1 MMKFAGNGIEGK
13 KRIRA
18 TLCFFAA
25 AFLLIALPL
34 AVFAQDALPSLTEAE
49 KTFIREHPTVR
60 VGIDPAFAPF
70 EFLDD
75 RGNYVGIAPDYL
87 NLIAEK
93 TGLVFVPAK
102 DVSYTEAQEMVL
114 SHEMDLL
121 PTLGWTAERAEKFL
135 LSQRYYEY
143 KLAFVVQAGSRFK
156 SVGDFRGQIIAAQ
169 GSTSNADFA
178 LTYLNS
184 GLSLY
189 ESEEDAVLAVAD
201 GRETAM
207 LGYLPSVLYS
217 ARNLGLSNLN
227 YLTFESDSN
236 NGWHMGVR
244 NDRPELLSILNKAL
258 AEITPS
264 EKAEIQNRWI
274 RIDTGEDTLFFLRAM
289 SVAAAVLLAMSAFI
303 TIKTYNHKKKLALH
317 LQNEALLQE
326 MVRERTEDLQKQT
339 QLAMEASQAK
349 SAFLARM
356 SHEIRTPMNVIIG
369 LSEVALGRD
378 LSEDV
383 REDVWNIRQAGVSL
397 LSIINDILD
406 ISKIE
411 AGKTEIVNA
420 EYTLNSL
427 LRDTENIIK
436 FKIAEKPLAFTVNVD
451 PGLPNKLLGDA
462 VRIRQILLNILGNAV
477 KYTHKGSVTLTVS
490 GTVRKE
496 GEILLFFET
505 ADTGIGIRQEDIPKL
520 FGNFSQIDIQR
531 NQGIEGTGLGLA
543 ISQSL
548 CRMMGGEIAVRSV
561 YGEGS
566 VFTVLI
572 PQRIEDDSPVG
583 LYAKERETVRRHDGG
598 KRSVKFTA
606 PTARVLAVDD
616 SKTNLAVLKG
626 LLSPFRVTV
635 DSCLSGE
642 EAVESVKRNPYDLIF
657 MDHMM
662 PGMDGVEAVKAIR
675 AWESELGDG
684 VSVSVIALTANAVS
698 GMREMFLE
706 NGFNDFLS
714 KPIETAKLDDILEEW
729 IPPAKQE
736 KTEPKDS

>member
-1 MMKFAGNGIEGK
+1 MFAGDGIGGK
-13 KRIRA
+13 KRVWA
-18 TLCFFAA
+18 PFCFLAVV
-25 AFLLIALPL
+25 FLLLSPQPEA
-34 AVFAQDALPSLTEAE
+34 FAQDALLDLTEAE
-49 KTFIREHPTVR
+49 KAFILEHPTVR

-75 RGNYVGIAPDYL
+75 RGNYVGIAPDYM

-93 TGLVFVPAK
+93 TGLVFVPIK
-102 DVSYTEAQEMVL
+102 DVSYAEAQEMVL
-114 SHEMDLL
+114 AHEMDLL

-143 KLAFVVQAGSRFK
+143 KLAFVVQEGSRFK
-156 SVGDFRGQIIAAQ
+156 SVDDFRGQIIAVQ

-189 ESEEDAVLAVAD
+189 ESEEDAILAVAD
-201 GRETAM
+201 GRETVM

-227 YLTFESDSN
+227 YITFESDSN
-236 NGWHMGVR
+236 NGWHIGVR
-244 NDRPELLSILNKAL
+244 DDWPELLSILNKAL

-264 EKAEIQNRWI
+264 ERAEIQSRWI
-274 RIDTGEDTLFFLRAM
+274 RIDTNEDTRFFLYAM
-289 SVAAAVLLAMSAFI
+289 GIAAAILFAMAAFI
-303 TIKTYNHKKKLALH
+303 TFKTYNHRKKLALH
-317 LQNEALLQE
+317 LRNETLLQE
-326 MVRERTEDLQKQT
+326 MVQQRTEDLQRQT
-339 QLAMEASQAK
+339 QLAVEASQAK
-349 SAFLARM
+349 SVFLARM
-356 SHEIRTPMNVIIG
+356 SHEIRTPMNVVIG

-378 LSEDV
+378 LPEDV
-383 REDVWNIRQAGVSL
+383 RDDVWNIRQAGVSL

-406 ISKIE
+406 FSKIE
-411 AGKTEIVNA
+411 AGKMELTNA
-420 EYTLNSL
+420 AYMLNSL
-427 LRDTENIIK
+427 LHDVENIIK
-436 FKIAEKPLAFTVNVD
+436 FRIAEKPITLTVNVD
-451 PGLPNKLLGDA
+451 SGLPNKLLGDM
-462 VRIRQILLNILGNAV
+462 VRIRQILLNILGNAI

-490 GTVRKE
+490 GTAQK
-496 GEILLFFET
+496 GGSFLLSFET
-505 ADTGIGIRQEDIPKL
+505 ADTGIGIRQEDIPKI
-520 FGNFSQIDIQR
+520 FDNFSQIDIQK

-548 CRMMGGEIAVRSV
+548 CSMMGGEIAVRSV

-572 PQRIEDDSPVG
+572 PQEIVDDRPVG
-583 LYAKERETVRRHDGG
+583 LYAEEDETDRGGVRQ
-598 KRSVKFTA
+598 SVKFVA

-616 SKTNLAVLKG
+616 SKTNLTVLKG
-626 LLSPFRVTV
+626 LLSPFRITA

-642 EAVESVKRNPYDLIF
+642 EAIASVKQNPYDLIF

-662 PGMDGVEAVKAIR
+662 PGMDGVETVKAIR
-675 AWESELGDG
+675 EWETELGND
-684 VSVSVIALTANAVS
+684 VPVPIIALTANAVS

-714 KPIETAKLDDILEEW
+714 KPIETSKLSKILKEW
-729 IPPAKQE
+729 ISPE
-736 KTEPKDS
+736 KRSEIEGEQIK